1 MLTADINDRARR
13 LFRPLAAGYERW
25 ARVLSLGQ
33 DARWRS
39 TMVDGLAVNAGG
51 EVLDVAAGTG
61 SISRRLEARGL
72 RVLALDQSREMVR
85 EARRRGTPTII
96 ARAEAL
102 PFRDQ
107 SFDGLTFGYLLRY
120 VDDPAACLRELR
132 RVVRPGGAIGM
143 VEFGRPRG
151 VSSLLWRLYTRVG
164 LPAAGAAIGSG
175 WYTVGRF
182 LGPSIDAFH
191 RKHGGERLE
200 QLWRAVGLED
210 VRVVTLSFGGGI
222 VVWARRA

>member
-1 MLTADINDRARR
+1 MLTADINNQARR

-39 TMVDGLAVNAGG
+39 TMVDGLAVDPGG
-51 EVLDVAAGTG
+51 HVLDVAAGTG
-61 SISRRLEARGL
+61 LIARRLEARGL
-72 RVLALDQSREMVR
+72 RVLALDQSREMVS
-85 EARRRGTPTII
+85 EARRRGTTAII
-96 ARAEAL
+96 ARAEAI
-102 PFRDQ
+102 PFRDE

-120 VDDPAACLRELR
+120 VDDPAACLRELQ
-132 RVVRPGGAIGM
+132 RVVRAGGAIGM

-151 VSSLLWRLYTRVG
+151 VSGFLWRLYTRVG
-164 LPAAGAAIGSG
+164 LPAAGALIGSG
-175 WYTVGRF
+175 WHTVGRF

-200 QLWRAVGLED
+200 ELWRGAGLKE
-210 VRVVTLSFGGGI
+210 VRVTTLSFGGGI
-222 VVWARRA
+222 VAWARRA